1 MKISGS
7 TNLVGVIGDPV
18 KHSLSPVILNAAF
31 NKAKI
36 DWVYAAFETPEDKL
50 ADAIKGIRALHIAGL
65 SVTMPHKSNICT
77 LLDEVSESSKILE
90 AVNCVV
96 NDEGKLKGYNT
107 DGDGFLD
114 ALSHDSGMDVADKKV
129 LVVGAGGSA
138 RSIIYSLGKA
148 GAGDVVVINRTKEKG
163 FDAAKLAGPT
173 GRHIEES
180 DMPAFAAEAD
190 LVINATPIGM
200 SHTAEKQKFPIEPN
214 LLSKGQL
221 AVDLIYHPI
230 STPWLEELK
239 KRGVE
244 AHGGLSMLIFQAAR
258 AFKLWTGQQAP
269 LVAMRKAALKK
280 IQ

>member
-96 NDEGKLKGYNT
+96 NDEGASCLR
-107 DGDGFLD
+107 L
-114 ALSHDSGMDVADKKV
+114 
-129 LVVGAGGSA
+129 
-138 RSIIYSLGKA
+138 R
-148 GAGDVVVINRTKEKG
+148 R
-163 FDAAKLAGPT
+163 
-173 GRHIEES
+173 
-180 DMPAFAAEAD
+180 
-190 LVINATPIGM
+190 
-200 SHTAEKQKFPIEPN
+200 KQI
-214 LLSKGQL
+214 
-221 AVDLIYHPI
+221 
-230 STPWLEELK
+230 
-239 KRGVE
+239 
-244 AHGGLSMLIFQAAR
+244 
-258 AFKLWTGQQAP
+258 
-269 LVAMRKAALKK
+269 
-280 IQ
+280 